1 MSSNV
6 RQKLCATIWGTRA
19 NLSCFATQNITLPKF
34 LVSHRDCRHASTTAS
49 TIALPDHVGLATPRI
64 LPSSIGFPTA
74 SINLTSRLPQGWP
87 ASRRSFLS
95 RRQSGDAIWTSNV
108 QDKRGLLG
116 LLWREHRRFSTCGL
130 RRNDSGQEKNESPK
144 SKNQNARGA
153 RQPTTLDKP
162 EPSSAPP
169 SPGTLKGAANKHL
182 RDRLPDISQIHRPS
196 REELLAAATG
206 FWSRLKVRFKWFSIR
221 SVRPFN
227 ADEIGAFFSWFL
239 LGHVLWIIL
248 GTTTFFSLAI
258 FAVNTVFAQETLARW
273 VGNYLTK
280 SSGVQV
286 VFESAIVPKWG
297 DGVITFKNVFVSRR
311 PGQGAGKVSKGSPST
326 EVAAAA
332 ATPRAEKLKVSEE
345 TVPISAK
352 IDDEEED
359 TNYTQFD
366 LSLNTVNVTLSFTKW
381 FNSKGLLRDVEIKG
395 VRGVI
400 DRTSVHYTGDY
411 VDPRTFKHEH
421 NPGDFEINSFKLEDL
436 LVTVHQPHDFR
447 PFSISIFSC
456 DLPQLRRQWLF
467 YDFLSADIMSGSFDE
482 SLFTIHPRQMHG
494 HVGGQLGN
502 GLEVNGQVTPWK
514 KHSRLRIDG
523 LNVDHLNRG
532 VEGPFSWIHEGN
544 VDIVADLMFPADNDE
559 SIARVMSDFYDRME
573 ATVTSSRRPQKGQ
586 DSIRIN
592 NINLYKDD
600 KLSAS
605 TDSHTSDDD
614 KRFLVMDLRV
624 HFNDIRA
631 AVPIFTKDLSYVNN
645 ALIRPIVAYMNS
657 RRTFI
662 PINCRVVKRA
672 SEFDGS
678 WTIFDSGLMDDLSAE
693 VRSRVRSVKDELLT
707 CWKTYQAFAKDVT
720 DDQARLRRFKKV
732 GLWSLQL
739 AVQAFFMGLA
749 GNFA

>member
-6 RQKLCATIWGTRA
+6 RQKLCATVLGMRA
-19 NLSCFATQNITLPKF
+19 TLACSGIQNAPLSKVLA
-34 LVSHRDCRHASTTAS
+34 SHRVWRNASVT
-49 TIALPDHVGLATPRI
+49 ALPIAFPNRITSSI
-64 LPSSIGFPTA
+64 LPTLLKSTGIATA
-74 SINLTSRLPQGWP
+74 SITPTSRPLHGWP
-87 ASRRSFLS
+87 ASGRPSSAKGHLGNALQRSSIQGKQRLS
-95 RRQSGDAIWTSNV
+95 
-108 QDKRGLLG
+108 GLC
-116 LLWREHRRFSTCGL
+116 WRDDRRFSTCGL
-130 RRNDSGQEKNESPK
+130 RRKDSKQEGNRFPILVDQHAVRARRTTRPDK
-144 SKNQNARGA
+144 S
-153 RQPTTLDKP
+153 
-162 EPSSAPP
+162 EHSSAPH

-182 RDRLPDISQIHRPS
+182 RNRLPDISHIHRPS

-227 ADEIGAFFSWFL
+227 VDEIGAFFSWFL
-239 LGHVLWIIL
+239 LGHVIWIIL

-280 SSGVQV
+280 SSGVKV

-311 PGQGAGKVSKGSPST
+311 PGQGAGKVSKGSPSS
-326 EVAAAA
+326 EAAAA
-332 ATPRAEKLKVSEE
+332 AAVARAEKLKDSGE
-345 TVPISAK
+345 TISIGANS
-352 IDDEEED
+352 DEEEED

-366 LSLNTVNVTLSFTKW
+366 LSLDTVNVTLSFTKW

-411 VDPRTFKHEH
+411 VDPRTYRHEH

-436 LVTVHQPHDFR
+436 LVTVHQPHEFR
-447 PFSISIFSC
+447 PFSVSIFSC

-467 YDFLSADIMSGSFDE
+467 YDFLSANIMSGSFDE

-494 HVGGQLGN
+494 HVGGQLAS
-502 GLEVNGQVTPWK
+502 GLEVNGQASPWK

-523 LNVDHLNRG
+523 LNIDHLNRG
-532 VEGPFSWIHEGN
+532 VEGPFSWIHEGK
-544 VDIVADLMFPADNDE
+544 VDIVADLMFPAENDE
-559 SIARVMSDFYDRME
+559 SIAKVMSDFYDRME
-573 ATVTSSRRPQKGQ
+573 ATVTSNRYPKKGRESTRVNDINVHKVDDLTLSI
-586 DSIRIN
+586 DSN
-592 NINLYKDD
+592 
-600 KLSAS
+600 S
-605 TDSHTSDDD
+605 SDDD

-631 AVPIFTKDLSYVNN
+631 AVPIFTKDLSYVKN

-693 VRSRVRSVKDELLT
+693 VRSEREAWETSR
-707 CWKTYQAFAKDVT
+707 
-720 DDQARLRRFKKV
+720 
-732 GLWSLQL
+732 
-739 AVQAFFMGLA
+739 
-749 GNFA
+749 

>member
-1 MSSNV
+1 M
-6 RQKLCATIWGTRA
+6 
-19 NLSCFATQNITLPKF
+19 
-34 LVSHRDCRHASTTAS
+34 
-49 TIALPDHVGLATPRI
+49 
-64 LPSSIGFPTA
+64 
-74 SINLTSRLPQGWP
+74 
-87 ASRRSFLS
+87 
-95 RRQSGDAIWTSNV
+95 
-108 QDKRGLLG
+108 
-116 LLWREHRRFSTCGL
+116 CGL
-130 RRNDSGQEKNESPK
+130 RRKDSEQKRINSP
-144 SKNQNARGA
+144 NQNDQSAIPPRH
-153 RQPTTLDKP
+153 PTTPDKA
-162 EPSSAPP
+162 EPSSAPFT
-169 SPGTLKGAANKHL
+169 PGALKGAANKHL
-182 RDRLPDISQIHRPS
+182 RHRLPNISHIHRPS
-196 REELLAAATG
+196 REELLGAATG

-280 SSGVQV
+280 SSGVKV

-326 EVAAAA
+326 EAAAA
-332 ATPRAEKLKVSEE
+332 AAAARAENSKDSGE
-345 TVPISAK
+345 TLTFSDK
-352 IDDEEED
+352 IDEEEED
-359 TNYTQFD
+359 ANYTQFD
-366 LSLNTVNVTLSFTKW
+366 LSLDTINVTLSFTKW

-400 DRTSVHYTGDY
+400 DRTPVHYTGDY
-411 VDPRTFKHEH
+411 VDPRTYKHEH

-467 YDFLSADIMSGSFDE
+467 YDFLSANIMSGSFDE

-494 HVGGQLGN
+494 HVGGQLGS
-502 GLEVNGQVTPWK
+502 GLEINGQATPWK

-523 LNVDHLNRG
+523 LNIDHLNRG

-544 VDIVADLMFPADNDE
+544 VDIVADLIFPADNDE
-559 SIARVMSDFYDRME
+559 SITKVMSDFYDRME
-573 ATVTSSRRPQKGQ
+573 ATVTSSRYPQKSRE
-586 DSIRIN
+586 SIRIN
-592 NINLYKDD
+592 DIDVHKDV
-600 KLSAS
+600 KLTS
-605 TDSHTSDDD
+605 TTGPGLSDDD

-624 HFNDIRA
+624 HLNDIRA
-631 AVPIFTKDLSYVNN
+631 AVPIFTKDLSYVKN

-693 VRSRVRSVKDELLT
+693 
-707 CWKTYQAFAKDVT
+707 TYQAFAKDVT

>member
-6 RQKLCATIWGTRA
+6 RQKLFATVLGTRA
-19 NLSCFATQNITLPKF
+19 TPSCFTIQRTTLSEF
-34 LVSHRDCRHASTTAS
+34 LVNHRVWRHAFATAS
-49 TIALPDHVGLATPRI
+49 TIASPDRISYIIPRTLQRPI
-64 LPSSIGFPTA
+64 GISIAPRR
-74 SINLTSRLPQGWP
+74 LVSRPLDVWP
-87 ASRRSFLS
+87 AFGRPFSIRRRLGQALQSSNILGKQGLPGLHGREYRSFS
-95 RRQSGDAIWTSNV
+95 M
-108 QDKRGLLG
+108 
-116 LLWREHRRFSTCGL
+116 CGL
-130 RRNDSGQEKNESPK
+130 RRKDSEQKRINSPNSNDQSAIPP
-144 SKNQNARGA
+144 RH
-153 RQPTTLDKP
+153 PTKPDKA
-162 EPSSAPP
+162 EPSSAPFT
-169 SPGTLKGAANKHL
+169 PGALKGAANKHL
-182 RDRLPDISQIHRPS
+182 RHRLPNISHIHRPS
-196 REELLAAATG
+196 REELLGAATG

-280 SSGVQV
+280 SSGVKV

-326 EVAAAA
+326 EAAAA
-332 ATPRAEKLKVSEE
+332 AAAARAEKSKDSGE
-345 TVPISAK
+345 TLTFSDK
-352 IDDEEED
+352 IDEEEED
-359 TNYTQFD
+359 ANYTQFD
-366 LSLNTVNVTLSFTKW
+366 LSLDTINVTLSFTKW

-400 DRTSVHYTGDY
+400 DRTPVHYTGDY
-411 VDPRTFKHEH
+411 VDPRTYKHEH

-467 YDFLSADIMSGSFDE
+467 YDFLSANIMSGSFDE

-494 HVGGQLGN
+494 HVGGQLGS
-502 GLEVNGQVTPWK
+502 GLEINGQATPWK

-523 LNVDHLNRG
+523 LNIDHLNRG

-544 VDIVADLMFPADNDE
+544 VDIVADLIFPADNDE
-559 SIARVMSDFYDRME
+559 SITKVMSDFYDRME
-573 ATVTSSRRPQKGQ
+573 ATVTSSRYPQKSPE
-586 DSIRIN
+586 SIRIN
-592 NINLYKDD
+592 DIDVHKDA
-600 KLSAS
+600 KLTS
-605 TDSHTSDDD
+605 TTGPGLSDDD

-624 HFNDIRA
+624 HLNDIRA
-631 AVPIFTKDLSYVNN
+631 AVPIFTKDLSYVKN

-693 VRSRVRSVKDELLT
+693 VRFKCEA
-707 CWKTYQAFAKDVT
+707 WKTS
-720 DDQARLRRFKKV
+720 R
-732 GLWSLQL
+732 
-739 AVQAFFMGLA
+739 
-749 GNFA
+749 

>member
-1 MSSNV
+1 MPFSSG
-6 RQKLCATIWGTRA
+6 R
-19 NLSCFATQNITLPKF
+19 NLGPAQQRSDI
-34 LVSHRDCRHASTTAS
+34 
-49 TIALPDHVGLATPRI
+49 
-64 LPSSIGFPTA
+64 
-74 SINLTSRLPQGWP
+74 QG
-87 ASRRSFLS
+87 
-95 RRQSGDAIWTSNV
+95 
-108 QDKRGLLG
+108 KRGLLG
-116 LLWREHRRFSTCGL
+116 LHWGDDRRFSTYGL
-130 RRNDSGQEKNESPK
+130 RRKDSGQEKNRSPALDGP
-144 SKNQNARGA
+144 NAIQTRHA
-153 RQPTTLDKP
+153 TTPDKP
-162 EPSSAPP
+162 EPSSA
-169 SPGTLKGAANKHL
+169 SLYPGTMKGAANKHL
-182 RDRLPDISQIHRPS
+182 RDRLPDISHIHRPS

-280 SSGVQV
+280 SSGVKV

-326 EVAAAA
+326 EAAAA
-332 ATPRAEKLKVSEE
+332 AAAASAEKLKGSGEMIS
-345 TVPISAK
+345 ISAK
-352 IDDEEED
+352 SDEEEED
-359 TNYTQFD
+359 ANYTQFD
-366 LSLNTVNVTLSFTKW
+366 LSLDTVNVTLSFTKW

-411 VDPRTFKHEH
+411 VDPRTYKHEH

-436 LVTVHQPHDFR
+436 LVTVHQPHGFR

-467 YDFLSADIMSGSFDE
+467 YDFLSANIMSGSFDE

-494 HVGGQLGN
+494 HVGGQLGS
-502 GLEVNGQVTPWK
+502 GLEINGQATPWK

-523 LNVDHLNRG
+523 LNIDHLNRG

-559 SIARVMSDFYDRME
+559 SIAKVMSDFYDRME
-573 ATVTSSRRPQKGQ
+573 ATVTSSRHPQKGRE
-586 DSIRIN
+586 SIRTNDIDVRR
-592 NINLYKDD
+592 DD
-600 KLSAS
+600 ELTAS
-605 TDSHTSDDD
+605 TDSGPSDDD

-624 HFNDIRA
+624 HLNDIRA
-631 AVPIFTKDLSYVNN
+631 AVPIFTKDLSYVKN

-693 VRSRVRSVKDELLT
+693 
-707 CWKTYQAFAKDVT
+707 TYQAFAKDVT